1 MSLRRTFS
9 LSAVPHGVR
18 RTAARRLLASA
29 LLCPTL
35 GMLDACAP
43 GMSQYASRSAAA
55 DSSVRA
61 AIARERSIQN
71 TEIAANAVGVLPLTV
86 TTSDSTYASLGYG
99 VAALL
104 ASDLARSSKLVVV
117 ERLRLDAVI
126 RELDLAK
133 SGRVDSTSAPRV
145 GRIIGARRIVLGAL
159 EIRPNGQ
166 VQIGSQIADATSG
179 AIAASL
185 SGSSV
190 MTQIFDAEKAMVFRL
205 FEAMGVVL
213 SPAERRT
220 IERRPTPS
228 LVAFLAYSNGVRA
241 ELARDYPSAIASFTT
256 AVRIDPTFTDAS
268 ARVSNIQNTPT
279 QVPGTLSGVTR
290 AIAISNDL
298 VNRPTPVV
306 VGSGVDAPV
315 TRQQLLTITISVRTP

>member
-133 SGRVDSTSAPRV
+133 SGRVDSTSAPSSWARWRFV
-145 GRIIGARRIVLGAL
+145 PTARCKSARR
-159 EIRPNGQ
+159 
-166 VQIGSQIADATSG
+166 S
-179 AIAASL
+179 
-185 SGSSV
+185 
-190 MTQIFDAEKAMVFRL
+190 
-205 FEAMGVVL
+205 
-213 SPAERRT
+213 
-220 IERRPTPS
+220 PTPP
-228 LVAFLAYSNGVRA
+228 VAPSQRRC
-241 ELARDYPSAIASFTT
+241 LAR
-256 AVRIDPTFTDAS
+256 R
-268 ARVSNIQNTPT
+268 
-279 QVPGTLSGVTR
+279 
-290 AIAISNDL
+290 
-298 VNRPTPVV
+298 
-306 VGSGVDAPV
+306 
-315 TRQQLLTITISVRTP
+315 